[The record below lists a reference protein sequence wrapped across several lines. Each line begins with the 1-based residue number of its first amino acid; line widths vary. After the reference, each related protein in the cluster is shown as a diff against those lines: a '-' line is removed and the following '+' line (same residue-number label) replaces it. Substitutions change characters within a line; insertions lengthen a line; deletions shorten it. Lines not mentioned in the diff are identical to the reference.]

1 MSQDLIGS
9 EPGKKTYKV
18 ALPNGL
24 VIDAELPESNW
35 KGLMGRESL
44 CSGCGMIFVFDH
56 ESYHGFWMLNTLI
69 PLAIIWINKELE
81 IVHIER
87 NAEPCVSPKNPY
99 TECKVYTPQRPAKY
113 VLEVNPWVARGI
125 EVGMKVAISPSLE

>member
-1 MSQDLIGS
+1 MPHDLRGLES
-9 EPGKKTYKV
+9 GRKTYKV

-44 CSGCGMIFVFDH
+44 CESCGMIFVFDY

-69 PLAIIWINKELE
+69 PLAIIWINKGLE

-87 NAEPCVSPKNPY
+87 DAKPCVNPKNPY
-99 TECKVYTPQRPAKY
+99 KECMIYTPKKPAKY
-113 VLEVNPWVARGI
+113 VLEVNPEAARGI
-125 EVGMKVAISPSLE
+125 EVGMKVTISPPIE